1 MKITIQDISPGE
13 EEEIIVRCRDLDE
26 ALLRMIHE
34 LKTRRGKFTVTE
46 GDKIRQI
53 DAEDI
58 YYFEAVDNKVFLYLE
73 QDVFEVRYK
82 LYEIEEEYAN
92 TDFFRA
98 SKSAII
104 NLAKVKQFA
113 PDFGGRFEA
122 QMMNGERLMISRQYV
137 PVLKKETRYVSGSY
151 QTESRREKQRGNEGL
166 YEGLYDRKHKKK
178 NGGTT
183 SDLLHGYDRQCPC
196 LCSL

>member
-1 MKITIQDISPGE
+1 MEGNMKITIQDIAPGE

-34 LKTRRGKFTVTE
+34 LKTRRGKFTVTDN
-46 GDKIRQI
+46 DKIRQI
-53 DAEDI
+53 DAGDI

-82 LYEIEEEYAN
+82 LYEIEEAYAN

-98 SKSAII
+98 SKSVII
-104 NLAKVKQFA
+104 NLAKVEQFA

-122 QMMNGERLMISRQYV
+122 QMRNGERLMISRQYV
-137 PVLKKETRYVSGSY
+137 PTLKKRLGM
-151 QTESRREKQRGNEGL
+151 
-166 YEGLYDRKHKKK
+166 
-178 NGGTT
+178 
-183 SDLLHGYDRQCPC
+183 
-196 LCSL
+196 